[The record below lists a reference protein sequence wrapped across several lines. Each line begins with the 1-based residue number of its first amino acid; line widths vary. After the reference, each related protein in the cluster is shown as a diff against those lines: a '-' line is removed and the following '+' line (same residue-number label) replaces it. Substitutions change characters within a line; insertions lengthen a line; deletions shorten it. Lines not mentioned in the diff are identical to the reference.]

1 MLKRREKELMTTN
14 QLKNRLELAKL
25 ALGCLALL
33 TIIASSCVNH
43 NVAIH
48 TLQKVIQLE
57 DVVQGVA
64 QTQDID
70 E

>member
-1 MLKRREKELMTTN
+1 MTTN
-14 QLKNRLELAKL
+14 QLKSRLELAKL

-43 NVAIH
+43 NVAVH

-57 DVVQGVA
+57 NVVQEVA
-64 QTQDID
+64 EQNDVD
-70 E
+70 AEY

>member
-1 MLKRREKELMTTN
+1 MTYN
-14 QLKNRLELAKL
+14 QMKSRLELAKL

-33 TIIASSCVNH
+33 TIIATSCVNH
-43 NVAIH
+43 NVATH

-57 DVVQGVA
+57 NVVQEVA
-64 QTQDID
+64 EHQVVD